1 VRISLPFLM
10 SCPVGAAAG
19 MGASL
24 PKARKTVFQAWTNA
38 SHVTTGIAPRPLDP
52 QGGSTG

>member
-1 VRISLPFLM
+1 MRISFPFLM